1 MKFRTV
7 EELRN
12 NIIHRLS
19 LRVREDITINT
30 SFYFMSPDEFLL
42 VVGEPCKSCIVSTIC
57 IQSLEEETIDFGG
70 YKTRIP
76 KLVVSFCD
84 KALEKVKVLVES
96 SGYEFNIK

>member
-1 MKFRTV
+1 MQCRTV
-7 EELRN
+7 EDLRK

-19 LRVREDITINT
+19 LRVREDIKINT
-30 SFYFMSPDEFLL
+30 AFYFMSPEEFLL
-42 VVGEPCKSCIVSTIC
+42 VVDEPCKSCIVSTIC

-70 YKTRIP
+70 YKTRIQ

-84 KALEKVKVLVES
+84 KALERVKVLAES